1 MSVNN
6 QKMQKV
12 MPVSYGNLIVKNA
25 LKPSPKC
32 LEDKICKI
40 KQIKGIPVTLGI
52 FLNQQFLTTWDKI
65 YQI

>member
-1 MSVNN
+1 
-6 QKMQKV
+6 MQKV

-40 KQIKGIPVTLGI
+40 TQIKGIPVTLGI

-65 YQI
+65 YQIWKNFEF

>member
-1 MSVNN
+1 
-6 QKMQKV
+6 

-40 KQIKGIPVTLGI
+40 KQIKGFPVTLGI

>member
-1 MSVNN
+1 
-6 QKMQKV
+6 
-12 MPVSYGNLIVKNA
+12 MPVSDGNLIVKNA
-25 LKPSPKC
+25 LKPSPKS
-32 LEDKICKI
+32 LENKICKT